1 MKLNELKPA
10 RGAVRPRKRIGRGQ
24 GSGTGGTAGRGHKG
38 HSSRS
43 GGGSA
48 PGFEGG
54 QMPIQRRLPKGGFT
68 NINRIEYQVVNVSSL
83 IIFEAGAE
91 VTPLLLKERRL
102 ARKATIPVKL
112 LGRGELD
119 RAVRVSVHAVSE
131 SARRKVE
138 AAGGTVELVKSK
150 S

>member
-10 RGAVRPRKRIGRGQ
+10 RGAVRPRKRVGRGQ

-38 HSSRS
+38 HKSRS
-43 GGGSA
+43 GGGQA
-48 PGFEGG
+48 VGFEGG

-68 NINRIEYQVVNVSSL
+68 NINRVEYQVVNVASL
-83 IIFEAGAE
+83 SAFEAGAE
-91 VTPLLLKERRL
+91 VTPAALKERRL

-112 LGRGELD
+112 LGRGEVD

-131 SARRKVE
+131 AARRKVE
-138 AAGGTVELVKSK
+138 AAGGTVELVTSQ